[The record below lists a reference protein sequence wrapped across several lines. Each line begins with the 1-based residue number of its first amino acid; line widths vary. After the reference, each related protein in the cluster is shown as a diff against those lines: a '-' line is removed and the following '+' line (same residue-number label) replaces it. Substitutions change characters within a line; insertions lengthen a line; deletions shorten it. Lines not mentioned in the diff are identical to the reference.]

1 MIKQKEH
8 VPTLREI
15 YPNFSD
21 EELAEVGERIDRHI
35 RIVMDIYDRIYA
47 NPVEYAELKEA
58 LAKPRN
64 PTNNCRGLA

>member
-1 MIKQKEH
+1 MIKQQEH

-15 YPNFSD
+15 YPHLSD
-21 EELAEVGERIDRHI
+21 DELAEVDARINQHI
-35 RIVMDIYDRIYA
+35 RIVMDIYDRISA
-47 NPVEYAELKEA
+47 DPVAYAELKEA